1 MQSHAYWV
9 QITALYHRIYWD
21 IGVISRTAYRAGYLI
36 GAHAI
41 DKISTLKGLSR
52 ANPPC
57 PLGRS
62 LFCGIFLRGILT
74 KITSIECREAESV
87 FHSHFPM
94 GSNLGR
100 FGSPRDFGHGTVHQP
115 TGLWLSGLHQIV
127 TI

>member
-62 LFCGIFLRGILT
+62 LFCGLFLRGILT
-74 KITSIECREAESV
+74 KTTSIECREAESV

-100 FGSPRDFGHGTVHQP
+100 LTLRVRFDV
-115 TGLWLSGLHQIV
+115 SGLLGISAMGLSTNQLV
-127 TI
+127 SG